1 MLASA
6 IAAQVGWSRAEVA
19 MATKELRP
27 KRDEA
32 LRGLDEAESPP
43 VDVTTILENVVRL
56 DQMLDEG
63 SRRELGELPYLEL
76 SKHLKIKKGEPD

>member
-1 MLASA
+1 
-6 IAAQVGWSRAEVA
+6 

-32 LRGLDEAESPP
+32 LWGPDEAESPP
-43 VDVTTILENVVRL
+43 VDATTILENVVRL

-63 SRRELGELPYLEL
+63 SRRELGEVPYLEL
-76 SKHLKIKKGEPD
+76 SKHLRIKKSEPD